1 MLEEKIV
8 IKKEESKEYP
18 PVPEDIYQV
27 ELLDITSKWQ
37 DKYKA
42 EGKELKFSFQ
52 FTILAGK
59 DKQGE
64 SLRGR
69 NIWRNFVPTYLYE
82 GKNGKN
88 LLYQILE
95 AILGHELT
103 PEEEAKLDSD
113 FLNSLI
119 GKQCRVLIK
128 NKITDKATYSNIENL
143 LKANEQLDPL
153 TEEEKEVARVKV
165 KDAESVREEH
175 EEDSVD
181 ISDIP
186 F

>member
-1 MLEEKIV
+1 MLEEKII

-27 ELLDITSKWQ
+27 ELLDITSKWAN
-37 DKYKA
+37 KYKS
-42 EGKELKFSFQ
+42 EEKEKQFSFQ

-59 DKQGE
+59 DKDGQN
-64 SLRGR
+64 LRGR
-69 NIWRNFVPTYLYE
+69 NIWKNFVKTYLYE
-82 GKNGKN
+82 GPKGKN
-88 LLYQILE
+88 SLWQIIE
-95 AILGHELT
+95 AIIGHDLT
-103 PEEEAKLDSD
+103 REEEAKLDSD

-128 NKITDKATYSNIENL
+128 NKTTEKATYSNIENF
-143 LKANEQLDPL
+143 LKANDKLEPL
-153 TEEEKEVARVKV
+153 NEEEKEVARVKV

-175 EEDSVD
+175 EDSVD
-181 ISDIP
+181 IADIP